1 MPDTIYTGGRFEH
14 FGFGVPWEDLANY
27 SQAVRAGDLL
37 FISGQ
42 LSHDMDGNFLKERDV
57 EAQADVALANL
68 DLVLRRFG
76 AERMDIAEIN
86 VFLIDLRSN
95 FAPAMAACK
104 RYFGEHRPA
113 SNVFGVAALALP
125 EQLIEIAA
133 TVVLSPATDLTA
145 PAQAS

>member
-1 MPDTIYTGGRFEH
+1 MSRFEH

-42 LSHDMDGNFLKERDV
+42 LSHDLEGNFLNEGDV
-57 EAQADVALANL
+57 EAQTDVALGNV
-68 DLVLRRFG
+68 DVILRRFG
-76 AERMDIAEIN
+76 AQRSDIAEMNI
-86 VFLIDLRSN
+86 FLMDVRAN

-104 RYFGEHRPA
+104 RWLGEHRPA
-113 SNVFGVAALALP
+113 SNLWGVTELALP

-133 TVVLSPATDLTA
+133 TAVLSPTTA
-145 PAQAS
+145 QP